1 MKDCIVGIFPPVNSA
16 SGKLPI
22 LISGAKVKVCRQ
34 PEVGGRWSLKKLV
47 LAITVL
53 LTTATAALASVL
65 QWSVTVKED
74 PFDNKGKMTLTYI
87 DSRDS
92 GVLIMCEQGSSTIT
106 IRRATSF
113 PYDQSS
119 PPASVVQ
126 MAIIVDK
133 GESHLGFASTD
144 MLGTGNIGFD
154 MERSDDSARR
164 LLNEMRDGKSKMFMK
179 IGEADPEEFSLRG
192 STKAADRALQ
202 FCF

>member
-1 MKDCIVGIFPPVNSA
+1 MRLVMLAVAVLVTMSA
-16 SGKLPI
+16 
-22 LISGAKVKVCRQ
+22 A
-34 PEVGGRWSLKKLV
+34 
-47 LAITVL
+47 
-53 LTTATAALASVL
+53 ATASVL

-92 GVLIMCEQGSSTIT
+92 GVLIMCEQGSGKIT

-113 PYDQSS
+113 PYDQSA

-179 IGEADPEEFSLRG
+179 IGEADPEQFSLRG
-192 STKAADRALQ
+192 STKAAQQALE

>member
-1 MKDCIVGIFPPVNSA
+1 MRKM
-16 SGKLPI
+16 
-22 LISGAKVKVCRQ
+22 
-34 PEVGGRWSLKKLV
+34 V
-47 LAITVL
+47 LAL
-53 LTTATAALASVL
+53 AALLPATQAMAGLL

-87 DSRDS
+87 DSRSS
-92 GVLIMCEQGSSTIT
+92 GVLIMCEQGSGTIT

-119 PPASVVQ
+119 PPTSVVQ

-133 GESHLGFASTD
+133 GETHLGFAATD

-154 MERSDDSARR
+154 MERSDESARR
-164 LLNEMRDGKSKMFMK
+164 FLNEMRDGKSKMFMK
-179 IGEADPEEFSLRG
+179 IGEADPEQFSLRG
-192 STKAADRALQ
+192 STKAAQRALD

>member
-1 MKDCIVGIFPPVNSA
+1 M
-16 SGKLPI
+16 
-22 LISGAKVKVCRQ
+22 
-34 PEVGGRWSLKKLV
+34 KKLL
-47 LAITVL
+47 LALTML
-53 LTTATAALASVL
+53 LPATQAAAGVL
-65 QWSVTVKED
+65 QWSVTEKED

-92 GVLIMCEQGSSTIT
+92 GVLIMCEQGSGKIT

-154 MERSDDSARR
+154 MERSDESAQR

-179 IGEADPEEFSLRG
+179 IGEADPEQFSLRG
-192 STKAADRALQ
+192 STKAAQRALE